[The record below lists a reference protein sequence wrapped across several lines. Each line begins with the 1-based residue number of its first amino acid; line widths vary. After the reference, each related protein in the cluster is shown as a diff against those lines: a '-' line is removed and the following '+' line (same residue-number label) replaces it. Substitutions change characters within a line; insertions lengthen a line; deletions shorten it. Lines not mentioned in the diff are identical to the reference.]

1 MKVRHIENARLVM
14 MASYIAARVF
24 VANDDTVFSEVNNF
38 LLSNGISMEDI
49 TPYMSFAYN
58 ASILTGFQLEQLCKD
73 YARMEIFYNA
83 VVCNIAELI
92 EAFGI

>member
-38 LLSNGISMEDI
+38 LLSNVISMEDI

-58 ASILTGFQLEQLCKD
+58 VSILTGFQLEQLCKD
-73 YARMEIFYNA
+73 YARMETFYNA

-92 EAFGI
+92 EALV